1 MRFRFIV
8 LLAAAA
14 CSRSSTEAPAVAL
27 PAPTALPSGS
37 VALAKPPPPPPEPTA
52 DPSTQVAAPAPVP
65 GIPPGGFLVP
75 GPTNPP
81 LPAQFASNLV
91 HSVQLDA
98 DHAYYTDSR
107 GFLWS
112 SPKDGSA
119 KPTQVAARAMMF
131 FVDATTVT
139 YVSGKSVMRVA
150 KTGGTPTTLVTEHE
164 DPVHIVTDGTS
175 IFYSLFDGTPIRKLP
190 YAGGASVAI
199 HPGIKS
205 GALAV
210 DAQYLYVADYSKG
223 TVTRVAKAGGTP
235 TLVASVSTGVGLL
248 VDEKFLYV
256 TSEKDGSVRR
266 VPKAGGTV
274 DVLARGAV
282 NHDQPAQDATYVY
295 WTSGGQ
301 DMALFR
307 AKKDATGRPEMV
319 HSVVG
324 NPNQIALDETRFFVT
339 GNNGVMVFPKTP

>member
-1 MRFRFIV
+1 MRYRFVV
-8 LLAAAA
+8 LLVAAA
-14 CSRSSTEAPAVAL
+14 CSRPSSETPAIAL
-27 PAPTALPSGS
+27 PPPTALPSGS
-37 VALAKPPPPPPEPTA
+37 VALAKPAPPPDPTG
-52 DPSTQVAAPAPVP
+52 DSPGPLAAPTPVP
-65 GIPPGGFLVP
+65 GIPSSGFLVP
-75 GPTNPP
+75 GVTSPP
-81 LPAQFASNLV
+81 MPSQFATNLV
-91 HSVQLDA
+91 HSVALDA

-119 KPTQVAARAMMF
+119 KPIQVAAHAMTF
-131 FVDATTVT
+131 FVDATSVT
-139 YVSGKSVMRVA
+139 YGSGKTLMRVS
-150 KTGGTPTTLVTEHE
+150 KTGGTPITLATERE
-164 DPVHIVTDGTS
+164 DPVHLVTDGTS
-175 IFYSLFDGTPIRKLP
+175 IFYSMFDGTPIRKLP
-190 YAGGASVAI
+190 YAGGVSVAV

-223 TVTRVAKAGGTP
+223 TVTRVAKIGGTP
-235 TLVASVSTGVGLL
+235 TLVASVSTAVGLL
-248 VDEKFLYV
+248 VDEKFVFV

-266 VPKAGGTV
+266 VPKAGGVV

-282 NHDQPAQDATYVY
+282 NHDQPAQDGTYVY

-307 AKKDATGRPEMV
+307 AKKDNSGRPEMV

-339 GNNGVMVFPKTP
+339 GSSGVMVFPKAP